1 MVRTVIVARDLDFD
15 YSKER
20 WSGQKERIGCAL
32 KIETVSRN
40 KWRKCKMS
48 FLSGHHYFL
57 RLCVPVIYTSRL
69 QSKIATGKRS
79 LSHRAFSSTA
89 FVSER
94 VSSVR
99 FMPGYW
105 DYFEEMVRRSARP
118 HILQSIERNAIA
130 IDSLFM
136 RICREWIRMIK
147 FIRLYSK
154 LCNHTLI
161 DRH

>member
-1 MVRTVIVARDLDFD
+1 MRKSMVRTVIVARDLDFD

-40 KWRKCKMS
+40 KWRKCKMP

-57 RLCVPVIYTSRL
+57 RLCVPVIYTPRL

-89 FVSER
+89 FPCKWTCIFCSIHAR
-94 VSSVR
+94 LLGLFRGDGAAFSSASYFTKYREKRDCNR
-99 FMPGYW
+99 FFVYANLSGVNSY
-105 DYFEEMVRRSARP
+105 D
-118 HILQSIERNAIA
+118 
-130 IDSLFM
+130 
-136 RICREWIRMIK
+136 
-147 FIRLYSK
+147 
-154 LCNHTLI
+154 
-161 DRH
+161 

>member
-1 MVRTVIVARDLDFD
+1 M
-15 YSKER
+15 
-20 WSGQKERIGCAL
+20 
-32 KIETVSRN
+32 
-40 KWRKCKMS
+40 
-48 FLSGHHYFL
+48 
-57 RLCVPVIYTSRL
+57 PSRL
-69 QSKIATGKRS
+69 KPCREINGENAKCPFFLATTISYDFAS
-79 LSHRAFSSTA
+79 LLFIRRGCNLKLQLANVHCLTA
-89 FVSER
+89 RFLQLLSRVSER

-161 DRH
+161 DRR